1 MIRAWLGRL
10 RLAPQRRNPK
20 RDRASNAWGPR
31 QASERGE
38 QRRAAAAISG
48 ARDFLTCHRALGLT
62 LRRVGCDWSAPILSI
77 EGVAT
82 TGAGPVWKPPS
93 SPLSRAERYGQS
105 VTHKRATMLEMTL
118 EEVEQAAAK
127 IETLARVLADTPT
140 PENAKSLRG
149 TCDHYRSQMQGRFGN
164 VGEQLVRIS
173 DAARLFEISRI
184 DWTRARIDLH
194 QAVTRMNGAIRIHR
208 RA

>member
-1 MIRAWLGRL
+1 
-10 RLAPQRRNPK
+10 
-20 RDRASNAWGPR
+20 
-31 QASERGE
+31 
-38 QRRAAAAISG
+38 
-48 ARDFLTCHRALGLT
+48 
-62 LRRVGCDWSAPILSI
+62 
-77 EGVAT
+77 
-82 TGAGPVWKPPS
+82 
-93 SPLSRAERYGQS
+93 
-105 VTHKRATMLEMTL
+105 MLEMSL

-127 IETLARVLADTPT
+127 IETLTRVLADTPT

>member
-1 MIRAWLGRL
+1 
-10 RLAPQRRNPK
+10 
-20 RDRASNAWGPR
+20 
-31 QASERGE
+31 
-38 QRRAAAAISG
+38 
-48 ARDFLTCHRALGLT
+48 
-62 LRRVGCDWSAPILSI
+62 
-77 EGVAT
+77 
-82 TGAGPVWKPPS
+82 
-93 SPLSRAERYGQS
+93 
-105 VTHKRATMLEMTL
+105 MLEMTL

-164 VGEQLVRIS
+164 VEQLVRMADVAI
-173 DAARLFEISRI
+173 AAFEISRI